1 MHITNKLN
9 LPANIV
15 RMAERAFHKKGDYSV
30 TELEK
35 SPREFWL
42 IARHTDE
49 IYVDIVDM
57 LYMLDGTVWHKF
69 VQEGAAPNQLVEE
82 YLTMEVNGKTLSG
95 TPDLLE
101 GKKLSDWKNT
111 SVFTM
116 IYKSRMESWAA
127 QVNAY
132 RLLFLKYGFEI
143 NELEIIAKFRDWQ
156 RSKARYDDSYPQHG
170 AAVIPMPLWPIERTE
185 KYIND
190 RVALLEAHKNT
201 PDSDLPECTA
211 DERWQSETVFKCM
224 KGNNKKSSKNFKK
237 SKDNITEG
245 QLGYITEKDAK
256 EAAQKYCEEKKL
268 TLLEVKGESRKCSDY
283 CYACQFCSQFLAGSP
298 PPVNDFEATLNA
310 AKQKFALP
318 EASIDM
324 LLEDK

>member
-49 IYVDIVDM
+49 IYVDIVDLLWM
-57 LYMLDGTVWHKF
+57 LNGTAWHK
-69 VQEGAAPNQLVEE
+69 VLQEGAAPNQLVEE
-82 YLTMEVNGKTLSG
+82 YLTMEIQGKTLSG

-101 GKKLSDWKNT
+101 GKKLSDWKTT
-111 SVFTM
+111 SVFTL

-127 QVNAY
+127 QVNVY
-132 RLLFLKYGFEI
+132 RLLFLKHGFTDI
-143 NELEIIAKFRDWQ
+143 NELEVVAMFRDHQ
-156 RSKARYDDSYPQHG
+156 RSKARYKSDYPQHG
-170 AAVIPMPLWPIERTE
+170 AEVIPMPLWPIERVE

-190 RVALLEAHKNT
+190 RVALLELHKNT
-201 PDSDLPECTA
+201 PDNKLPECTA
-211 DERWQSETVFKCM
+211 EETWRSETVYKCM
-224 KGNNKKSSKNFKK
+224 KEGNVKSKKNF
-237 SKDNITEG
+237 SN
-245 QLGYITEKDAK
+245 K
-256 EAAQKYCEEKKL
+256 EDAQKYCDEKKL
-268 TLLEVKGESRKCSDY
+268 TLLEVKGENRKCSDY

-310 AKQKFALP
+310 AKAKFALP
-318 EASIDM
+318 EASMEM
-324 LLEDK
+324 LLNDKE